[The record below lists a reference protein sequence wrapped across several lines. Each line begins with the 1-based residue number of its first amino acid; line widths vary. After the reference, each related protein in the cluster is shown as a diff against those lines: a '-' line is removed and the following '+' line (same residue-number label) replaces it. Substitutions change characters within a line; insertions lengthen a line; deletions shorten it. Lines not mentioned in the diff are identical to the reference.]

1 MKRLSVC
8 MLFGCVCALGLGV
21 LSCEAAEQ
29 KTRTLTDANGR
40 EVELNEDIQK
50 AIVSNRYNL
59 EIIRAVGAIDQVEA
73 IDSLAYTNEAFCRNL
88 LLMMSMEKA
97 PEIWIMK
104 KSFPIILIYLLY
116 CRDSIRMKW
125 LKNWVIITFLFLF

>member
-40 EVELNEDIQK
+40 EVELNEDIQRRSYLI
-50 AIVSNRYNL
+50 A
-59 EIIRAVGAIDQVEA
+59 
-73 IDSLAYTNEAFCRNL
+73 T
-88 LLMMSMEKA
+88 
-97 PEIWIMK
+97 IWR
-104 KSFPIILIYLLY
+104 S
-116 CRDSIRMKW
+116 SGQ
-125 LKNWVIITFLFLF
+125 

>member
-8 MLFGCVCALGLGV
+8 MLFGCVFALGLGV

-59 EIIRAVGAIDQVEA
+59 EVMPSGRWFPHPLGGRTADQRGLQGNRENQQGFKSTSDGGLREWKTRFV
-73 IDSLAYTNEAFCRNL
+73 FWCR
-88 LLMMSMEKA
+88 SRK
-97 PEIWIMK
+97 
-104 KSFPIILIYLLY
+104 
-116 CRDSIRMKW
+116 
-125 LKNWVIITFLFLF
+125 

>member
-8 MLFGCVCALGLGV
+8 MLFGCVFALGLGV

-29 KTRTLTDANGR
+29 ETRTLTDANGR

-59 EIIRAVGAIDQVEA
+59 EKRLI
-73 IDSLAYTNEAFCRNL
+73 L
-88 LLMMSMEKA
+88 L
-97 PEIWIMK
+97 PIQMK
-104 KSFPIILIYLLY
+104 LSD
-116 CRDSIRMKW
+116 RDSIRMKW
-125 LKNWVIITFLFLF
+125 LKN

>member
-8 MLFGCVCALGLGV
+8 MLFGCVFALGLGV

-29 KTRTLTDANGR
+29 ETRTLTDANGR

-59 EIIRAVGAIDQVEA
+59 EIIRAEGEIGQAEPIEY
-73 IDSLAYTNEAFCRNL
+73 LARTD
-88 LLMMSMEKA
+88 A
-97 PEIWIMK
+97 P
-104 KSFPIILIYLLY
+104 L
-116 CRDSIRMKW
+116 
-125 LKNWVIITFLFLF
+125 